1 VQCRVL
7 FLVLALLASANAQV
21 YPPRISEPA
30 APTVDVD
37 TGTSPSI
44 NASPGIDGKRG
55 AVRDSPF
62 VSVFDLGV
70 PHRARKEYEK
80 ANQSFAR
87 QDWTQARDRLN
98 KAISI
103 YPSYADAYNNLAV
116 AYEHL
121 GDANQ
126 ERQALEKAIAFN
138 DHYALAQLNFGR
150 LDIDEGKLSEAE
162 AALDRAAAL
171 APEDP
176 RAFILLAYCQFLQKH
191 FDDVIVTSHEAHKLS
206 AAHAFVHRAAAR
218 AFEHERQF
226 DNAATELNLFLQE
239 QPAGPAAEA
248 ARKELQIVEAAQQK

>member
-1 VQCRVL
+1 ML
-7 FLVLALLASANAQV
+7 FLVLALLGSAQAQVHPTLRPPTPMVDIDVDPYPPMNAGSAN
-21 YPPRISEPA
+21 
-30 APTVDVD
+30 DVGRNRVPD
-37 TGTSPSI
+37 T
-44 NASPGIDGKRG
+44 AL
-55 AVRDSPF
+55 
-62 VSVFDLGV
+62 VSVSDLAI
-70 PHRARKEYEK
+70 PRRARKEVDK

-87 QDWTQARDRLN
+87 RNWMQARNRLN

-103 YPSYADAYNNLAV
+103 YPAYAGAYNDLAV
-116 AYEHL
+116 AYEYL

-126 ERQALEKAIAFN
+126 ERQALEKAIALD
-138 DHYALAQLNFGR
+138 DHFALARLNVGR
-150 LDIDEGKLSEAE
+150 MDIKEGKLSEAE